1 MLLHNVYEFVHM
13 YICHVHMFM
22 CGCTSVC
29 TSELCACVFKCMCVY
44 CVFMGEF
51 MHTCA
56 CVFVCVCAY
65 AFMCVLNNVFEY
77 VHMCAHV
84 CVWLRAHVSMS
95 MCVHV
100 CVCVC
105 VSMSIYVCTYV
116 QRMVLRQGGDKS
128 EPQKVRVVS
137 FPIFQK

>member
-1 MLLHNVYEFVHM
+1 M